1 MDSSS
6 EKSDEKRQIG
16 HNLFN
21 VEEVDV
27 AAHLDSETPLDPK
40 VAERLRY
47 ATLVWTLWSDMTS
60 YAHSLDG
67 KATGTLCPS
76 CVVSY
81 QPSVSQTPSH
91 HKFSTAVMYLYVPIV
106 ECTHSPPPDANTV
119 RTTTQNDLRRQ
130 DDSWPVRCFGNHV
143 SS

>member
-27 AAHLDSETPLDPK
+27 AARLDSETPLDPK

-47 ATLVWTLWSDMTS
+47 ATLVWNLWSDMAS

-67 KATGTLCPS
+67 KSTGTLCPS

-81 QPSVSQTPSH
+81 QPSASQTPSH
-91 HKFSTAVMYLYVPIV
+91 RKFSPAVMYLYVFA
-106 ECTHSPPPDANTV
+106 ERTHPPLPNVNTM

>member
-27 AAHLDSETPLDPK
+27 AARLDSETPLDPK

-47 ATLVWTLWSDMTS
+47 ATLV
-60 YAHSLDG
+60 
-67 KATGTLCPS
+67 
-76 CVVSY
+76 
-81 QPSVSQTPSH
+81 
-91 HKFSTAVMYLYVPIV
+91 
-106 ECTHSPPPDANTV
+106 
-119 RTTTQNDLRRQ
+119 
-130 DDSWPVRCFGNHV
+130 
-143 SS
+143 